1 MHNSPPYPRWLVITF
16 CLAGILTVFGPV
28 FAMGFNKTKAGADDF
43 LGLYAGARLAGT
55 SGLYDA
61 DRVRQV
67 QLNMAGVTGPSLHF
81 TRLPCFSLMLWPLA
95 QLPYA
100 TAHAIWYILRFAA
113 VAGFFVLW
121 PHSDRSIT
129 ALVCCWS
136 LPLAAGLANGQ
147 DAPLLL
153 LWLALSQKLE
163 INGRFFWA
171 GLALSMCAA
180 KFHLFLLLP
189 LLLFRHRRW
198 AVVTGCV
205 TGGILLFALCCVAGG
220 WDWPVYYWRAI
231 TDPSIHPAIR
241 LMPNIHG
248 LLPNG
253 PSWMEI
259 SVSAI
264 VALAALAIMAR
275 VDYLSGYAVTLAGSL
290 LISYH
295 AYTADAVILIPA
307 LLIIIE
313 YSRSVLPRY
322 AALVFASPVPWLLLL
337 RRQ

>member
-1 MHNSPPYPRWLVITF
+1 M
-16 CLAGILTVFGPV
+16 VFGPV
-28 FAMGFNKTKAGADDF
+28 FAAGFNKAKTGADDF
-43 LGLYAGARLAGT
+43 LGLYAGARLVGT

-67 QLNMAGVTGPSLHF
+67 QLETAGVTGPSLHF

-113 VAGFFVLW
+113 VACFLVLW
-121 PHSDRSIT
+121 PHSNRSLN

-163 INGRFFWA
+163 AGGRSFWA

-180 KFHLFLLLP
+180 KFHLFLLVP
-189 LLLFRHRRW
+189 LLLFYRRRW
-198 AVVTGCV
+198 AILAGGVV
-205 TGGILLFALCCVAGG
+205 GGIILLALCCVAGG
-220 WDWPVYYWRAI
+220 WDWPVHYWQALS
-231 TDPSIHPAIR
+231 DPTIHPSPR
-241 LMPNIHG
+241 LMPNVHG
-248 LLPNG
+248 FLSNAPFWL
-253 PSWMEI
+253 EALA
-259 SVSAI
+259 SAL
-264 VALAALAIMAR
+264 VVLAALAVMAH
-275 VDYLSGYAVTLAGSL
+275 VDYLTGFAVALAGSL

-307 LLIIIE
+307 ILIILE
-313 YSRSVLPRY
+313 YSRSALPRY
-322 AALVFASPVPWLLLL
+322 AALIFASPVPWLLLL
-337 RRQ
+337 KRG